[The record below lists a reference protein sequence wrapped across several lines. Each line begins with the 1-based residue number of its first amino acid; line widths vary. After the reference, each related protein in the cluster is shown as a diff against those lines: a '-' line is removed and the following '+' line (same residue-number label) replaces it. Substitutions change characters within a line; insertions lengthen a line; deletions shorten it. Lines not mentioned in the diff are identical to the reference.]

1 MKRAR
6 YRVQDPLTFPGEP
19 PASYRLSEWRK
30 VDRDPGTRMPRW
42 ACYWLRHGHRAQLAG
57 YIWVNDPRVLQVR
70 YAAYGPLG
78 GMIESTQHHGRSMMT
93 GGTVRRARARVDAIL
108 MGGFVWDPQEPDR
121 AVLSPALA
129 ASYDDGCRPLPAP
142 PVRPPSSA
150 PSRLPG
156 PELWREEGLFP
167 GREAGAPRPPGGGA
181 EQEDS
186 GDRELG
192 PDPVRGAGA
201 GGVHAAGAA
210 RPAESLPPVGCGEGA
225 GGHGR
230 MTAHEGSSL
239 PEEQHDQ

>member
-167 GREAGAPRPPGGGA
+167 GRAAGAPRRPGLRVAVRSKRIQAIGNWAPTLYGA
-181 EQEDS
+181 RAQAAFTR
-186 GDRELG
+186 RERLALRSLF
-192 PDPVRGAGA
+192 PRWDAGK
-201 GGVHAAGAA
+201 GLAAMV
-210 RPAESLPPVGCGEGA
+210 E
-225 GGHGR
+225 
-230 MTAHEGSSL
+230 
-239 PEEQHDQ
+239 